1 MTIKTRLT
9 IWYAGIW
16 VLSMLLLI
24 GMLYFVVKKAI
35 RREMR
40 ELLHAEALE
49 VPKSFTLTAASFKV
63 TETHP
68 WEEIEHQVDSDYALY
83 LQIIDAA
90 GHVLHRSDNLL
101 LKNDFLPIMRIAEQN
116 TDHFLETSKNGK
128 TFFLFY
134 HPLREHETA
143 GAFVGWMQVGAY
155 EGRVTT
161 FLQVLSQWLL
171 IGVAGT
177 LGPAVLVGWFM
188 AKKALTPLDQIAAIA
203 NTVTGEKLDVR
214 LPIRDS
220 ASTEV
225 IHLTESL
232 NNLLRRL
239 EEAFTKISQ
248 FTNDAAH
255 ELLTPLTSLLSD
267 IDITLRRDRPP
278 QEYAEALKRG
288 KADTQHMV
296 AIFKNLL
303 FLARADRSQL
313 ALPMTPLDPAGILE
327 DTLDDLA
334 PLIYAKTLQLE
345 IQATPAEIMGNE
357 TLLRQLFANLIKNA
371 ITYSNPNGQVTIKA
385 QQDKN
390 QWRCDIADTG
400 VGIPPAMQKKIFERF
415 FRADES
421 RSRDTS
427 GAGLGLPIARE
438 IARHHGGEVE
448 LVWSEPGK
456 GAIFMICLPIV
467 KIKKF

>member
-1 MTIKTRLT
+1 MTIKARLT

-24 GMLYFVVKKAI
+24 GMLFFVVKKAI

-40 ELLHAEALE
+40 ELLQAEALE
-49 VPKSFTLTAASFKV
+49 VPKSFTLTATSFKV
-63 TETHP
+63 TEIHP
-68 WEEIEHQVDSDYALY
+68 WEEIEHQVDSDLALY
-83 LQIIDAA
+83 LQILDAA
-90 GHVLHRSDNLL
+90 GHVRQRSDNLL
-101 LKNDFLPIMRIAEQN
+101 LTNDYLPITPMAEKN

-134 HPLREHETA
+134 HPLREHGTT

-177 LGPAVLVGWFM
+177 LGPAVLVGWLL

-214 LPIRDS
+214 LPMRAGS
-220 ASTEV
+220 STEIV
-225 IHLTESL
+225 HLTEAL

-239 EEAFTKISQ
+239 EETFAKISQ

-267 IDITLRRDRPP
+267 IDITLRRERPP
-278 QEYAEALKRG
+278 QEYAEALQRG
-288 KADTQHMV
+288 KVDTEHMV
-296 AIFKNLL
+296 AIVKNLL

-313 ALPMTPLDPAGILE
+313 ALPMTPLEPAGILE
-327 DTLDDLA
+327 DVLDDFA
-334 PLIYAKTLQLE
+334 PLIYAKALQLE
-345 IQATPAEIMGNE
+345 VQATPAEISGNE

-371 ITYSNPNGQVTIKA
+371 ITYSNPNGRLTIKA
-385 QQDKN
+385 QRN
-390 QWRCDIADTG
+390 INEWRCEIADTG
-400 VGIPPAMQKKIFERF
+400 VGIPAAMQNKIFERF
-415 FRADES
+415 FRLDES
-421 RSRDTS
+421 RPRDSS

-448 LVWSEPGK
+448 LRWSEPGQ
-456 GAIFMICLPIV
+456 GAIFRIRLPLF
-467 KIKKF
+467 KKPKP

>member
-40 ELLHAEALE
+40 ELLRAEAVE
-49 VPKSFTLTAASFKV
+49 VPKSFTLTAASFTV
-63 TETHP
+63 TEIHP
-68 WEEIEHQVDSDYALY
+68 WEEIEHQVDSDLALY
-83 LQIIDAA
+83 LQILDAA
-90 GHVLHRSDNLL
+90 GRVLHRSDNLL
-101 LKNDFLPIMRIAEQN
+101 LTNDYLPILPLTENRS
-116 TDHFLETSKNGK
+116 DHFVETSKNGK
-128 TFFLFY
+128 TFFLY
-134 HPLREHETA
+134 NHPLWEHETA

-161 FLQVLSQWLL
+161 FLQVLSKWLF

-177 LGPAVLVGWFM
+177 LGPAILVGWFM
-188 AKKALTPLDQIAAIA
+188 AQKALTPLDQIAAIA

-214 LPIRDS
+214 LPVRTGS
-220 ASTEV
+220 ATEV
-225 IHLTESL
+225 AHLTEAL

-239 EEAFTKISQ
+239 EEAFAKISQ

-267 IDITLRRDRPP
+267 IDITLRRERPP
-278 QEYAEALKRG
+278 QEYAETLRRG
-288 KADTQHMV
+288 KADTEHMV
-296 AIFKNLL
+296 AIVKNLL

-313 ALPMTPLDPAGILE
+313 ALPMTPCEPASILE

-334 PLIYAKTLQLE
+334 PLIYAKALQLE
-345 IQATPAEIMGNE
+345 IQTAPAEISGNE
-357 TLLRQLFANLIKNA
+357 TLLRQLFVNLIKNA
-371 ITYSNPNGQVTIKA
+371 ITYSNPNGRVTIKA
-385 QQDKN
+385 QRDKN
-390 QWRCDIADTG
+390 EWRCEIADTG
-400 VGIPPAMQKKIFERF
+400 VGIPSAMQKKIFERF
-415 FRADES
+415 FRLDES

-448 LVWSEPGK
+448 LVWSEPGQ
-456 GAIFMICLPIV
+456 GAIFRIRLPLFN
-467 KIKKF
+467 KAKL